1 MSAENK
7 AIVRRLIK
15 EVWNKGNLGVVDEI
29 VATNYANH
37 DPAGPMPEAGREGLK
52 NHVTAYRTGLP
63 DLQLAIDDIMAEGNK
78 VIVRWTSR
86 GTHKGV
92 LLGVAPTGKQTM
104 VEGISIIRL
113 ANSKVAEAWVTW
125 DTLGMLRQLG
135 VGPQLAQ
142 AKAQTAK

>member
-7 AIVRRLIK
+7 AVVRRLIK

-37 DPAGPMPEAGREGLK
+37 DPAAPMPESGREGLK
-52 NHVTAYRTGLP
+52 EHVTAYRTGLP
-63 DLQLAIDDIMAEGNK
+63 DLQLAIDDIMADGNK
-78 VIVRWTSR
+78 VIVRWTAR

-92 LLGVAPTGKQTM
+92 LLGVSPTGKQTT
-104 VEGISIIRL
+104 VEGISVVRV
-113 ANSKVAEAWVTW
+113 ANGKVAEAWVTW